1 MAVPV
6 PVSTLR
12 HALYQTNLGILHQ
25 KRAVIDSLIRR
36 FGPELAKEWY
46 KSPCHMVQA
55 SIGQHIRHSMDHME
69 LTILSATN
77 AVTQTEENLH
87 LHYDYRVRGGTLE
100 HDMME
105 AQKRIVNLSLQL
117 QINICSTNIKPNN
130 QKVDAY
136 AHFMLM
142 SDGIEVS
149 LPSTIERELGFV
161 AHHAIHHMAMI
172 KLIAIHHV
180 GLDVSDF
187 PHDFGRAP
195 STLLFDATSIET
207 ST

>member
-6 PVSTLR
+6 PASTLR
-12 HALYQTNLGILHQ
+12 RALYQTNLGILQH
-25 KRAVIDSLIRR
+25 KGAVIDSLIRR

-46 KSPCHMVQA
+46 KSPCHIVRA

-77 AVTQTEENLH
+77 AATVTEDNAN

-105 AQKRIVNLSLQL
+105 AQKRIVNLSQQL
-117 QINICSTNIKPNN
+117 QMDICSTIMKPNN
-130 QKVDAY
+130 KIDTY
-136 AHFMLM
+136 AHFMLS
-142 SDGIEVS
+142 SDGQEVS

-172 KLIAIHHV
+172 KIIAIHHV
-180 GLDVSDF
+180 GLDESDL
-187 PHDFGRAP
+187 PHKFGRAP
-195 STLLFDATSIET
+195 STILYDTTSTSIAT
-207 ST
+207 